1 MKETKNRT
9 FVSVSKNAKDG
20 IFRDYYNYLSSIRLM
35 INISRHTQGTVD
47 ENRLVYHGWWVV
59 AVAALAMSTGPG
71 QFAFGALGL
80 FIKPLGEEF
89 GWDRAQ
95 VSLAATYFTI
105 ALAFSIP
112 VIGQLVDRY
121 GSRKVLLPS
130 ILVFALLLALPALL
144 VDALW
149 KLFLLYILMGSLG
162 AGANAL
168 PYLRT
173 LATWFDARRGLAIG
187 IAMGGSGMGFAYAP
201 PLIQHVIDTHG
212 WQAAYLCLAAFTLIL
227 TVPLVYFFL
236 YDAPAE
242 QGGAGGR
249 AQKAAT
255 SSLKLLPLLQ
265 SRLLWQL
272 FLIFCL
278 LSFGLYGVLAHLAP
292 MMSDRG
298 MSMADA
304 ALVQSTL
311 GIAIVASRIFVGYLI
326 DRFNATRVAC
336 VCFLISAAGV
346 GMLTYGA
353 VDTPAFVAALCIG
366 LSLGAEIDMLAY
378 LTSRYFGVDNF
389 GKIYGIL
396 FVSFLSGTALGPYVF
411 GLAYEMYGS
420 YREVL
425 FAAGILI
432 IISAVV
438 TLLLPSYTKNT

>member
-1 MKETKNRT
+1 MR
-9 FVSVSKNAKDG
+9 
-20 IFRDYYNYLSSIRLM
+20 
-35 INISRHTQGTVD
+35 NIATHRQGLAG
-47 ENRLVYHGWWVV
+47 ENQIAYRGWWIV
-59 AVAALAMSTGPG
+59 AIAAVAMSTGPG

-112 VIGQLVDRY
+112 VIGQLADRF
-121 GSRKVLLPS
+121 GSRRVLLPS
-130 ILVFALLLALPALL
+130 ILVFAALLALPALL
-144 VDALW
+144 VDTLW
-149 KLFLLYILMGSLG
+149 KLYLIYILMGCLG

-173 LATWFDARRGLAIG
+173 IATWFDERRGLAIG
-187 IAMGGSGMGFAYAP
+187 IAMGGSGMGFAYVP
-201 PLIQHVIDTHG
+201 PLVQYVIDTYDWRAG
-212 WQAAYLCLAAFTLIL
+212 YICLVIFTVVVTI
-227 TVPLVYFFL
+227 PLVYFFL
-236 YDAPAE
+236 RDAPPA
-242 QGGAGGR
+242 QGRVDDRQGDSE
-249 AQKAAT
+249 K
-255 SSLKLLPLLQ
+255 SSLKLLPVLK

-278 LSFGLYGVLAHLAP
+278 LSFGLYGVLSHLAP

-298 MSMADA
+298 MTTADA

-311 GIAIVASRIFVGYLI
+311 GIAIVVSRIFVGYLI
-326 DRFNATRVAC
+326 DRFVATRVAF
-336 VCFLISAAGV
+336 VCFMISAGGV
-346 GMLTYGA
+346 GVLAAGA
-353 VDTPAFVAALCIG
+353 VDAPAFFAALCIG

-396 FVSFLSGTALGPYVF
+396 FASFLIGTSLGPYLF
-411 GLAYEMYGS
+411 GLAYETYGS

-425 FAAGILI
+425 ISAVIVI
-432 IISAVV
+432 IISAVI
-438 TLLLPSYTKNT
+438 TLLLPAYKKTNNIL

>member
-1 MKETKNRT
+1 MR
-9 FVSVSKNAKDG
+9 
-20 IFRDYYNYLSSIRLM
+20 
-35 INISRHTQGTVD
+35 NIATHRQGLAG
-47 ENRLVYHGWWVV
+47 ENQIAYRGWWIV
-59 AVAALAMSTGPG
+59 AIAAVAMSTGPG

-112 VIGQLVDRY
+112 VIGQLADRF
-121 GSRKVLLPS
+121 GSRRVLLPS
-130 ILVFALLLALPALL
+130 ILVFAALLALPALL
-144 VDALW
+144 VDTLW
-149 KLFLLYILMGSLG
+149 KLYLIYILMGCLG

-173 LATWFDARRGLAIG
+173 IATWFDARRGLAIG
-187 IAMGGSGMGFAYAP
+187 IAMGGSGMGFAYVP
-201 PLIQHVIDTHG
+201 PLVQYVIDTYDWRAG
-212 WQAAYLCLAAFTLIL
+212 YICLAFFTVIV

-236 YDAPAE
+236 RDAPVDT
-242 QGGAGGR
+242 QGEADGR
-249 AQKAAT
+249 RGDTVK
-255 SSLKLLPLLQ
+255 SSLKLLPLLK

-278 LSFGLYGVLAHLAP
+278 LSFALYGVLAHLAP

-298 MSMADA
+298 MTTADA

-311 GIAIVASRIFVGYLI
+311 GIAIVCSRIFVGYLI
-326 DRFNATRVAC
+326 DRFVATRVAF
-336 VCFLISAAGV
+336 VCFLISAGGV
-346 GMLTYGA
+346 GVLATGA
-353 VDTPAFVAALCIG
+353 VDAPAFFAALCIG

-396 FVSFLSGTALGPYVF
+396 FASFLIGTSFGPYAF
-411 GLAYEMYGS
+411 GLAYETYGT
-420 YREVL
+420 YMEVL
-425 FAAGILI
+425 FAAAIVI
-432 IISAVV
+432 IISAVI
-438 TLLLPSYTKNT
+438 TLLLPAYKMTG

>member
-1 MKETKNRT
+1 M
-9 FVSVSKNAKDG
+9 
-20 IFRDYYNYLSSIRLM
+20 
-35 INISRHTQGTVD
+35 
-47 ENRLVYHGWWVV
+47 ENRITYRGWWMV

-95 VSLAATYFTI
+95 VSLAATYFTF
-105 ALAFSIP
+105 ALACSIP
-112 VIGQLVDRY
+112 VIGQLADRY
-121 GSRKVLLPS
+121 GSRRVLLPS
-130 ILVFALLLALPALL
+130 ILVFALLLALPALF
-144 VDALW
+144 VDTLW
-149 KLFLLYILMGSLG
+149 KLFLLYGLMGCLG

-187 IAMGGSGMGFAYAP
+187 IAMGGSGMGFAYVP
-201 PLIQHVIDTHG
+201 PLVQHVIDTYS
-212 WQAAYLCLAAFTLIL
+212 WQAAYLCLAAFTLIV

-236 YDAPAE
+236 YDAPHK
-242 QGGAGGR
+242 QGR
-249 AQKAAT
+249 AAVQAAAGVT
-255 SSLKLLPLLQ
+255 TTLKIMPMLA

-298 MSMADA
+298 MTTTDA

-311 GIAIVASRIFVGYLI
+311 GIAIVVSRIFVGYLI

-346 GMLTYGA
+346 AALASGA
-353 VDTPAFVAALCIG
+353 VHTPAYLAALCVG

-396 FVSFLSGTALGPYVF
+396 FVSFLIGTALGPYVF
-411 GLAYEMYGS
+411 GLAYEVYGS

-425 FAAGILI
+425 LSAVALI

-438 TLLLPSYTKNT
+438 TLLLPSYMEKTPSCQ

>member
-1 MKETKNRT
+1 MR
-9 FVSVSKNAKDG
+9 
-20 IFRDYYNYLSSIRLM
+20 
-35 INISRHTQGTVD
+35 NIATHGQGLAG
-47 ENRLVYHGWWVV
+47 ENHITYHGWWIV
-59 AVAALAMSTGPG
+59 AVAAVAMSTGPG

-105 ALAFSIP
+105 VLAFSIP
-112 VIGQLVDRY
+112 VIGQLTDRF
-121 GSRKVLLPS
+121 GSRRVLLPS
-130 ILVFALLLALPALL
+130 TLIFAVLLALSALL
-144 VDALW
+144 VDTLW
-149 KLFLLYILMGSLG
+149 KLFLIYILMGCLG

-173 LATWFDARRGLAIG
+173 IATWFDRRRGLAIG
-187 IAMGGSGMGFAYAP
+187 IAMGGSGMGYAYVP
-201 PLIQHVIDTHG
+201 PMVQYVISGYG
-212 WQAAYLCLAAFTLIL
+212 WRAGYLCLAAFIIIITI
-227 TVPLVYFFL
+227 PLVYFFL
-236 YDAPAE
+236 RDAPAGQGRADE
-242 QGGAGGR
+242 RQEDPGGA
-249 AQKAAT
+249 
-255 SSLKLLPLLQ
+255 SLKLLPLLK

-298 MSMADA
+298 MTLVDA

-311 GIAIVASRIFVGYLI
+311 GIAIVVSRVFVGYLI
-326 DRFNATRVAC
+326 DRFVATRVAF
-336 VCFLISAAGV
+336 VCFLISAGGV
-346 GMLTYGA
+346 GVLAAGA
-353 VDTPAFVAALCIG
+353 VDTPAFLAALAIG

-396 FVSFLSGTALGPYVF
+396 FASFLIGTSLGPYLF
-411 GLAYEMYGS
+411 GLAYEAYGS

-425 FAAGILI
+425 MSAVIVI

-438 TLLLPSYTKNT
+438 TVLLPPYKKPEG

>member
-1 MKETKNRT
+1 M
-9 FVSVSKNAKDG
+9 G
-20 IFRDYYNYLSSIRLM
+20 
-35 INISRHTQGTVD
+35 NIATHRQGLAG
-47 ENRLVYHGWWVV
+47 ENQIAYRGWWIV
-59 AVAALAMSTGPG
+59 AIAAVAMSTGPG

-112 VIGQLVDRY
+112 VIGQLADRF
-121 GSRKVLLPS
+121 GSRRVLLPS
-130 ILVFALLLALPALL
+130 ILVFAALLALPALL
-144 VDALW
+144 VDTLW
-149 KLFLLYILMGSLG
+149 KLYLIYILMGCLG

-173 LATWFDARRGLAIG
+173 IATWFDARRGLAIG
-187 IAMGGSGMGFAYAP
+187 IAMGGSGMGFAYVP
-201 PLIQHVIDTHG
+201 PLVQYVIDTYDWRTG
-212 WQAAYLCLAAFTLIL
+212 YICLAIFTVVVTI
-227 TVPLVYFFL
+227 PLVYFFL
-236 YDAPAE
+236 RDAPAA
-242 QGGAGGR
+242 QGR
-249 AQKAAT
+249 ADDRQGDSEK
-255 SSLKLLPLLQ
+255 SSLKLLPLLK

-278 LSFGLYGVLAHLAP
+278 LSFGLYGVLSHLAP

-298 MSMADA
+298 MTTADA

-311 GIAIVASRIFVGYLI
+311 GIAIVVSRIFVGYLI
-326 DRFNATRVAC
+326 DRFVATRVAF
-336 VCFLISAAGV
+336 VCFMISAGGV
-346 GMLTYGA
+346 GVLAAGA
-353 VDTPAFVAALCIG
+353 VDAPAFLAALCIG

-396 FVSFLSGTALGPYVF
+396 FASFLIGTSLGPYLF
-411 GLAYEMYGS
+411 GLAYETYGS

-425 FAAGILI
+425 LSAVFVI
-432 IISAVV
+432 IISAVT
-438 TLLLPSYTKNT
+438 TLLLPAYKLTQRTRNKQ

>member
-1 MKETKNRT
+1 MR
-9 FVSVSKNAKDG
+9 
-20 IFRDYYNYLSSIRLM
+20 
-35 INISRHTQGTVD
+35 NIATHRQGLNG
-47 ENRLVYHGWWVV
+47 ENRITYRGWWVV
-59 AVAALAMSTGPG
+59 AIAAVAMSTGPG

-112 VIGQLVDRY
+112 VIGQLADRF
-121 GSRKVLLPS
+121 GSRRVLLPS
-130 ILVFALLLALPALL
+130 ILIFAALLALPALL
-144 VDALW
+144 VDTLW
-149 KLFLLYILMGSLG
+149 KLYLIYILMGCLG

-173 LATWFDARRGLAIG
+173 IATWFDARRGLAIG
-187 IAMGGSGMGFAYAP
+187 IAMGGSGMGFAYVP
-201 PLIQHVIDTHG
+201 PLLQYVIDTYDWRAG
-212 WQAAYLCLAAFTLIL
+212 YICLAIFTVVVTI
-227 TVPLVYFFL
+227 PLVYFFL
-236 YDAPAE
+236 RDAPAA
-242 QGGAGGR
+242 QGR
-249 AQKAAT
+249 ADDRQGDSEK
-255 SSLKLLPLLQ
+255 SSLKLLPLLK

-298 MSMADA
+298 MTTADA

-311 GIAIVASRIFVGYLI
+311 GIAIVGSRIFVGYLI
-326 DRFNATRVAC
+326 DRFVATRVAF
-336 VCFLISAAGV
+336 VCFLISAGGV
-346 GMLTYGA
+346 GVLAAGA
-353 VDTPAFVAALCIG
+353 VNAPAFLAALCIG

-396 FVSFLSGTALGPYVF
+396 FASFLIGTSLGPYAF
-411 GLAYEMYGS
+411 GLAYETYGS

-425 FAAGILI
+425 ISAVIVI
-432 IISAVV
+432 IISAVT
-438 TLLLPSYTKNT
+438 TLLLPAYKKAANTAS